1 MKDAIIY
8 ATNWGK
14 RKMVKQN
21 DQNKSQQ
28 MNNYKF
34 SDQEYTSIRAE
45 MIQRI
50 DAINSQIMT
59 AIVTIISSWVAGLT
73 LLIEETKIENLSFSN
88 LLLIDLVRTF
98 VFLIPIFYFIP
109 LAIKSGENLTQIV
122 SISAYIRVFY
132 DYSSIKNDTE
142 KMNWETS
149 NNIMSSINVDR
160 GNKKSKILKL
170 CDETYTILA
179 SCSYAIYILFS
190 IFCINDFKRGG
201 KIILI
206 IYIIII
212 IILAVIAGVSVGLI
226 HAVSCTKN
234 KMMSMTK
241 RYVYGYIDR
250 AKQLGIFSEQEAKT
264 AKRELN
270 PDSYFQ

>member
-132 DYSSIKNDTE
+132 DYSSIKNE
-142 KMNWETS
+142 LG
-149 NNIMSSINVDR
+149 NI
-160 GNKKSKILKL
+160 
-170 CDETYTILA
+170 
-179 SCSYAIYILFS
+179 
-190 IFCINDFKRGG
+190 
-201 KIILI
+201 
-206 IYIIII
+206 
-212 IILAVIAGVSVGLI
+212 
-226 HAVSCTKN
+226 
-234 KMMSMTK
+234 
-241 RYVYGYIDR
+241 
-250 AKQLGIFSEQEAKT
+250 
-264 AKRELN
+264 
-270 PDSYFQ
+270 